1 MECKKCGIEND
12 DSAVYCKSCGSRL
25 DGKIK
30 CPGCGEYNDEG
41 SAFCVHC
48 GARIDGKKTCPRCG
62 TLSDGK
68 FCQACGASLEE
79 KKTSAPE
86 PVKPQ
91 PAPKSTAAPV
101 TYYRREP
108 FTLW

>member
-48 GARIDGKKTCPRCG
+48 GARIDGKKPCPDAERCPTENSVRRAELLSKRKKRLRP
-62 TLSDGK
+62 TL
-68 FCQACGASLEE
+68 
-79 KKTSAPE
+79 
-86 PVKPQ
+86 
-91 PAPKSTAAPV
+91 
-101 TYYRREP
+101 
-108 FTLW
+108 

>member
-41 SAFCVHC
+41 SAFCVH
-48 GARIDGKKTCPRCG
+48 
-62 TLSDGK
+62 
-68 FCQACGASLEE
+68 
-79 KKTSAPE
+79 
-86 PVKPQ
+86 
-91 PAPKSTAAPV
+91 
-101 TYYRREP
+101 
-108 FTLW
+108 

>member
-48 GARIDGKKTCPRCG
+48 GARIDGKKTCPPMRNAVRRKI
-62 TLSDGK
+62 LSSVRS
-68 FCQACGASLEE
+68 FS
-79 KKTSAPE
+79 
-86 PVKPQ
+86 
-91 PAPKSTAAPV
+91 
-101 TYYRREP
+101 RREKNVCV
-108 FTLW
+108 